1 MPRLCRMPM
10 LIAMTRL
17 ARTSSRWGA
26 RAEEGAIT
34 PLDHQRAA
42 DTNELLASLACAPGM
57 AAPGS
62 VAVELFGMDVV
73 FGDAGHLEHVLHGQR
88 HSGRAREVIDRLVKG
103 RHVLF
108 QQRAVDHAAFAT
120 PCASR
125 LLDLGH
131 GGDEA
136 V

>member
-17 ARTSSRWGA
+17 ARTSSRRGA

-34 PLDHQRAA
+34 SLDHQRAA

-57 AAPGS
+57 AARGS

-88 HSGRAREVIDRLVKG
+88 HSGRAREVIDRLVGG
-103 RHVLF
+103 RHRRFPQGGGGPARV
-108 QQRAVDHAAFAT
+108 AAA
-120 PCASR
+120 
-125 LLDLGH
+125 
-131 GGDEA
+131 
-136 V
+136 